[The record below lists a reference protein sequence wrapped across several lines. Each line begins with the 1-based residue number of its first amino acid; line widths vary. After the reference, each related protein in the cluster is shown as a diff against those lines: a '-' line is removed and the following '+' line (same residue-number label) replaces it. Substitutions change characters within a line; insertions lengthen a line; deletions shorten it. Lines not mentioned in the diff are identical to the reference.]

1 MQSVCFI
8 PFVAYMHNY
17 TEWAMKNYPTLR
29 FAPVLAILR
38 MEFEQSVNCSAVT
51 IPPPLPPLADRHR
64 SHVVGP

>member
-38 MEFEQSVNCSAVT
+38 RSSNSQSTVVLSLS
-51 IPPPLPPLADRHR
+51 PPTLADRHR